1 MALLEESP
9 GSIGD
14 VFDVA
19 LGAMDAWM
27 NPQVVSETSGGRLL
41 MVARLRGSV
50 LAVLWA
56 WALLVVAGV
65 GFQKMSEYD
74 DFVRAARE
82 NAVVGGAID
91 AVVGGA
97 VLALA
102 AVLIGGAPIGFATT
116 CRSLAEGRRD
126 VPLLLSV
133 PPLSLFAFVGYV
145 LVLTKIIYPALG
157 ALAVHDAVNVAL
169 FLSVAGA
176 FLVAAVVSVAAV
188 SAAVGRSGVGE
199 RHLRF
204 ALASAAVAAV
214 GMVAVLAGTVVW
226 GLALRARAPALFTG
240 DNGILQTPTY
250 ATWVVSVS
258 AMFLSCCV
266 AVVAVLRGLHSTRHP
281 RSFVVS

>member
-1 MALLEESP
+1 VALLEERPASV
-9 GSIGD
+9 GD

-27 NPQVVSETSGGRLL
+27 KPQVVSETSGGRLL

-56 WALLVVAGV
+56 WALLVVAGT
-65 GFQKMSEYD
+65 GFQKMTEYD

-82 NAVVGGAID
+82 NAVVGVAFD

-102 AVLIGGAPIGFATT
+102 AVLIGGAPIGFAAT
-116 CRSLAEGRRD
+116 RRALAEGRRD

-133 PPLSLFAFVGYV
+133 PPLSLAAFVGYV

-169 FLSVAGA
+169 FLSLAGA

-188 SAAVGRSGVGE
+188 STAVGRSGVGE

-204 ALASAAVAAV
+204 ALASGAVAAV
-214 GMVAVLAGTVVW
+214 AMVGVLVGTLVW
-226 GLALRARAPALFTG
+226 GLALRAQDPALFTG
-240 DNGILQTPTY
+240 DDGILATPTY
-250 ATWVVSVS
+250 ATWGVIVS
-258 AMFLSCCV
+258 AMFLSCGV
-266 AVVAVLRGLHSTRHP
+266 ASVAVLRGLNSTRHP
-281 RSFVVS
+281 RSSLVS